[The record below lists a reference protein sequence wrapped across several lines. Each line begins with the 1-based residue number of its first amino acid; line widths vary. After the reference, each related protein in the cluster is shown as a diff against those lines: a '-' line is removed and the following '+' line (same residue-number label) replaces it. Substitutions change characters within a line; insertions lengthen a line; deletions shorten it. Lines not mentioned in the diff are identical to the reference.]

1 MSVIE
6 QLVDHLTCITND
18 GSLLS
23 INSLGNLYLPSPF
36 GASLK
41 GALNVGLSA
50 AIK

>member
-23 INSLGNLYLPSPF
+23 LNSLGNHYLPSPF